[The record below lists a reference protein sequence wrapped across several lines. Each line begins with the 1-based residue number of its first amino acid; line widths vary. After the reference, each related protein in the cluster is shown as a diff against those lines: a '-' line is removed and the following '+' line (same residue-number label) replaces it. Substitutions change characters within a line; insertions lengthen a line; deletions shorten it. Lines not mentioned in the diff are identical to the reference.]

1 MRTQISKYSIKIP
14 YGITIIYNKKIQIL
28 IVIGPFKKKSLKLK
42 LKVFIDQSKKI
53 LSVSPVSLDQI
64 SNTERKKINILRNTT
79 LINIKQMLI
88 ESRVLVHKKLKIN
101 GIGYRAIIAEKFN
114 NRLLTLNLG
123 FSHSLYVKIPKNL
136 KTPSVVCFCKIS
148 ENVSCVV
155 NCSHAG
161 RCAVEC
167 IQQPLSRHAHVKYA
181 PLVPKRS
188 YARRWFH

>member
-136 KTPSVVCFCKIS
+136 KIKCCSKTTIYVFGHSYETVASFSALIRIKKLPEPYKGKGILYDNETITLKLGKKI
-148 ENVSCVV
+148 
-155 NCSHAG
+155 
-161 RCAVEC
+161 
-167 IQQPLSRHAHVKYA
+167 
-181 PLVPKRS
+181 
-188 YARRWFH
+188 